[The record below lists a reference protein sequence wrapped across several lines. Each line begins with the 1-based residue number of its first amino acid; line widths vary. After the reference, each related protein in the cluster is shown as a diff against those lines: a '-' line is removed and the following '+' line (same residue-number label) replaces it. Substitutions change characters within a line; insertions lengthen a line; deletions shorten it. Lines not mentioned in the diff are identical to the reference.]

1 MWYAGWDGGGTK
13 TEVCIL
19 DGEGKLLAKRVFG
32 PLNPNGTDPE
42 RVRETV
48 REAVEFMRSQPGGE
62 AACGGTVIGAA
73 GMSNLETRRLLK
85 EALEEA
91 GWHREIRLEGDQTI
105 ALAGAVDGP
114 GAILIAGTG
123 AICCGRD
130 PEGNPFRVGGYGYL
144 IDDGGSG
151 YAIGRDILTAAV
163 RAFDGRGRPTLLSR
177 LAAERL
183 GIDPSEIQR
192 MITWLYAPDTGKKE
206 IASLAPLL
214 TEALGQGDETA
225 RKIARKAAA
234 DLAELVITGWR
245 KSRMDS
251 GELAVTGSILTRIPE
266 VREETER
273 LIHAAFPRI
282 RILPPRRTPA
292 EGAARMALETEHGT

>member
-1 MWYAGWDGGGTK
+1 MLYCGWDGGGTK
-13 TEVCIL
+13 TEIALV
-19 DGEGKLLAKRVFG
+19 DEHGTPVASADFG
-32 PLNPNGTDPE
+32 PLNINGADSAQ
-42 RVRETV
+42 VRETV
-48 REAVEFMRSQPGGE
+48 ESALAFMSKQWGGLPN
-62 AACGGTVIGAA
+62 IGALVVGMA
-73 GMSNLETRRLLK
+73 GVSNRQATPRLAQALK
-85 EALEEA
+85 EA
-91 GWHREIRLEGDQTI
+91 GWSGPLSIVGDQEI
-105 ALAGAVDGP
+105 ALSGAIQGHGAV
-114 GAILIAGTG
+114 LIAGTG
-123 AICCGRD
+123 SICFGRD
-130 PEGNPFRVGGYGYL
+130 PLGQFFRVGGYGYL

-245 KSRMDS
+245 KSGMDS
-251 GELAVTGSILTRIPE
+251 GELAMTGSILTRIPE

-292 EGAARMALETEHGT
+292 EGAARMALETELGT

>member
-1 MWYAGWDGGGTK
+1 MPAPAPSAA
-13 TEVCIL
+13 
-19 DGEGKLLAKRVFG
+19 EG
-32 PLNPNGTDPE
+32 
-42 RVRETV
+42 
-48 REAVEFMRSQPGGE
+48 
-62 AACGGTVIGAA
+62 I
-73 GMSNLETRRLLK
+73 RR
-85 EALEEA
+85 
-91 GWHREIRLEGDQTI
+91 
-105 ALAGAVDGP
+105 
-114 GAILIAGTG
+114 
-123 AICCGRD
+123 
-130 PEGNPFRVGGYGYL
+130 GYGYL

-177 LAAERL
+177 LTADRL

-214 TEALGQGDETA
+214 KEALGQGDETA
-225 RKIARKAAA
+225 REIARKAAA

-245 KSRMDS
+245 KSGMDS

-292 EGAARMALETEHGT
+292 EGAARMALEIEHGT